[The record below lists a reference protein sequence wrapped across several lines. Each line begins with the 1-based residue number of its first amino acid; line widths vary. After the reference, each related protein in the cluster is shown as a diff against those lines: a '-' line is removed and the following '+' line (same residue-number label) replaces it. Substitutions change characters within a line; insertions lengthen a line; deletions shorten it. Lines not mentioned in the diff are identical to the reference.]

1 MVAQHGA
8 LAPTELQHEATKERF
23 LRTATSKNSR
33 TDEQEAE
40 NPKFSN
46 RKQAI
51 WVIDSERGS
60 KRETWG
66 QLALFQQ

>member
-8 LAPTELQHEATKERF
+8 LAPTEPQHKVTKERF
-23 LRTATSKNSR
+23 LRTTTGKNLR
-33 TDEQEAE
+33 TEEQEAE
-40 NPKFSN
+40 DPKFSN